1 MTHPL
6 DQLAPYVDGS
16 LAGRERVEVERHL
29 ASCAQCRSEVAAA
42 SEARTALRSMPEVAV
57 PADLAAPALEA
68 MAARATHPAGPPRW
82 VRAMP
87 LVAAAA
93 VVALLAIITLPR
105 LGGGDAASD
114 GAGGQALATAPAARD
129 LRLEVVSTDF
139 DAASLQTEAQTS
151 AARYADAGATTE
163 PRENAAVASPAGTA
177 EDHVAGPVR
186 SSEALR
192 CLRTAFEGFPGD
204 PVRLVQASFDGTP
217 AYLAF
222 VLEGPG
228 ADQPA
233 DQMTVWVAARAD
245 CSIVSLTSVR
255 L

>member
-6 DQLAPYVDGS
+6 EQLAPYVDGS
-16 LAGRERVEVERHL
+16 LTGPERLEVERHL
-29 ASCAQCRSEVAAA
+29 ASCAQCRSEVAVA
-42 SEARTALRSMPEVAV
+42 SEARAALRSMPEVEV
-57 PADLAAPALEA
+57 PTDLGVPALEA
-68 MAARATHPAGPPRW
+68 MAKGEAQHPGPPRW

-87 LVAAAA
+87 FVAAAA
-93 VVALLAIITLPR
+93 VVALLAITLPR
-105 LGGGDAASD
+105 LGGGTAADS
-114 GAGGQALATAPAARD
+114 GAADQALPAAPDARD

-139 DAASLQTEAQTS
+139 DADSLQAEAQTS
-151 AARYADAGATTE
+151 AARYADATSDPQEGA
-163 PRENAAVASPAGTA
+163 ALSSPAGATKTEGA
-177 EDHVAGPVR
+177 AR

-192 CLRTAFEGFPGD
+192 CLRTAFEGFGGD
-204 PVRLVQASFDGTP
+204 PVRLVEASFEGTP

-228 ADQPA
+228 AEQPA
-233 DQMTVWVAARAD
+233 DQMTVWVAARDD

>member
-16 LAGRERVEVERHL
+16 LTGPERLVVERHL
-29 ASCAQCRSEVAAA
+29 ASCAQCRSEVAIAT
-42 SEARTALRSMPEVAV
+42 EARAALRSMPDVEV
-57 PADLAAPALEA
+57 PTDLGVPALEA
-68 MAARATHPAGPPRW
+68 MEAGEAHDPGPRW

-87 LVAAAA
+87 FVAAAA
-93 VVALLAIITLPR
+93 VVALLAIIILPA
-105 LGGGDAASD
+105 LGGGDSASD
-114 GAGGQALATAPAARD
+114 STGVQALPAAPDARD

-139 DAASLQTEAQTS
+139 DATSLQSEAQAS
-151 AARYADAGATTE
+151 AARFADTTSE
-163 PRENAAVASPAGTA
+163 PQENAAEASSPTGAAKTEGA
-177 EDHVAGPVR
+177 AR
-186 SSEALR
+186 SAEALR

-204 PVRLVQASFDGTP
+204 PVRLVEASFEGTP

-233 DQMTVWVAARAD
+233 DQMTVWVAARDD
-245 CSIVSLTSVR
+245 CSIVSLTSIR

>member
-1 MTHPL
+1 M
-6 DQLAPYVDGS
+6 
-16 LAGRERVEVERHL
+16 
-29 ASCAQCRSEVAAA
+29 
-42 SEARTALRSMPEVAV
+42 EAR
-57 PADLAAPALEA
+57 EA
-68 MAARATHPAGPPRW
+68 HHQGPPRW

-87 LVAAAA
+87 FVAAAA
-93 VVALLAIITLPR
+93 VVALLAITLPR
-105 LGGGDAASD
+105 LGGGTAADDS
-114 GAGGQALATAPAARD
+114 AGVQALPAAPDARD

-139 DAASLQTEAQTS
+139 DADSLQAEAQTS
-151 AARYADAGATTE
+151 AARYADATSDQEGA
-163 PRENAAVASPAGTA
+163 AARLPGSRDGGKTAGA
-177 EDHVAGPVR
+177 AR

-192 CLRTAFEGFPGD
+192 CLRTAFDGFPGD
-204 PVRLVQASFDGTP
+204 PVRLVEASFEGTP

-233 DQMTVWVAARAD
+233 DQMTVWVAARDD

>member
-6 DQLAPYVDGS
+6 EQLAPYVDGS
-16 LAGRERVEVERHL
+16 LTGDERLEVERHL
-29 ASCAQCRSEVAAA
+29 ASCAQCRSDVAAA
-42 SEARTALRSMPEVAV
+42 AEARAALGSMAEVEI
-57 PADLAAPALEA
+57 PTDLGVPALEA
-68 MAARATHPAGPPRW
+68 MEAREAQRPGPPRW
-82 VRAMP
+82 VRAVP
-87 LVAAAA
+87 FVAAAA
-93 VVALLAIITLPR
+93 VVALLFITLPR
-105 LGGGDAASD
+105 LGGGTTSSDSAAE
-114 GAGGQALATAPAARD
+114 QAAPAVPDARD

-139 DAASLQTEAQTS
+139 DAESLQAEAQTS
-151 AARYADAGATTE
+151 ATRYADAAFD
-163 PRENAAVASPAGTA
+163 PREGGGALASPAAAAEGTTVGTA
-177 EDHVAGPVR
+177 R
-186 SSEALR
+186 SAEALR

-204 PVRLVQASFDGTP
+204 PVRLVQASFEGTP

-233 DQMTVWVAARAD
+233 DQMTVWVAARDD

>member
-6 DQLAPYVDGS
+6 EQLAPYVDGS
-16 LAGRERVEVERHL
+16 LTGSERLEVERHL
-29 ASCAQCRSEVAAA
+29 ASCAQCRSEVAVA
-42 SEARTALRSMPEVAV
+42 SEARGALRSMPEVEI
-57 PADLAAPALEA
+57 PTDLGVPALEA
-68 MAARATHPAGPPRW
+68 MGTGEAHHPGPPRW

-87 LVAAAA
+87 FVAAAA
-93 VVALLAIITLPR
+93 VVALLAITLPR
-105 LGGGDAASD
+105 LGGGTAADS
-114 GAGGQALATAPAARD
+114 GAADQALPATPDARD

-139 DAASLQTEAQTS
+139 DADSLQAEAQTS
-151 AARYADAGATTE
+151 AARYADPTSDQEGAALSSPAGATKTE
-163 PRENAAVASPAGTA
+163 GAA
-177 EDHVAGPVR
+177 R

-204 PVRLVQASFDGTP
+204 PVRLVEASFEGTP

-233 DQMTVWVAARAD
+233 DQMTVWVAARDD

>member
-6 DQLAPYVDGS
+6 EQLASYVDGS
-16 LAGRERVEVERHL
+16 LKGPERLEVERHL
-29 ASCAQCRSEVAAA
+29 SSCAQCRSEVGAAT
-42 SEARTALRSMPEVAV
+42 EARTALRSMPEVEV
-57 PADLAAPALEA
+57 PADLGVPALEA
-68 MAARATHPAGPPRW
+68 MEAREAHRPGPPRW

-87 LVAAAA
+87 FVAAAA
-93 VVALLAIITLPR
+93 VVVLLLAITLPHV
-105 LGGGDAASD
+105 GGGTASD
-114 GAGGQALATAPAARD
+114 SAAEGALPTAPDTRD

-139 DAASLQTEAQTS
+139 DAGSLQVEAQTS
-151 AARYADAGATTE
+151 AARYAGATSDHQE
-163 PRENAAVASPAGTA
+163 GAAAASPAAATEGKTA
-177 EDHVAGPVR
+177 GAAR

-204 PVRLVQASFDGTP
+204 PVRLVEASFEGTP

-233 DQMTVWVAARAD
+233 DQMTVWVAARDD

>member
-6 DQLAPYVDGS
+6 EQLAPYVDGS
-16 LAGRERVEVERHL
+16 LTGPERLEVERHL
-29 ASCAQCRSEVAAA
+29 ASCAQCRPEVAIATETRA
-42 SEARTALRSMPEVAV
+42 ALRSMPEVEA
-57 PADLAAPALEA
+57 PSDLGVPALEA
-68 MAARATHPAGPPRW
+68 MEAREAYHPGPPRW

-87 LVAAAA
+87 FVAAAA
-93 VVALLAIITLPR
+93 VVALLAVTLPR
-105 LGGGDAASD
+105 IGGGTAADDDSAAE
-114 GAGGQALATAPAARD
+114 GALPVAPDARD

-139 DAASLQTEAQTS
+139 DAISLQSEAQAS
-151 AARYADAGATTE
+151 AARYAGATSDQE
-163 PRENAAVASPAGTA
+163 GAATVASPTGAAKTEGA
-177 EDHVAGPVR
+177 AR

-204 PVRLVQASFDGTP
+204 PVRLLEASFEGTP

-233 DQMTVWVAARAD
+233 DQMTVWVAARDD

>member
-6 DQLAPYVDGS
+6 EQLAPYVDGS
-16 LAGRERVEVERHL
+16 LTGPERLEVERHL
-29 ASCAQCRSEVAAA
+29 ASCAQCRSEVAVAT
-42 SEARTALRSMPEVAV
+42 EARAALRSMPEVEV
-57 PADLAAPALEA
+57 PTDLGLPALEA
-68 MAARATHPAGPPRW
+68 MGTREAHHPVPPRW

-87 LVAAAA
+87 FVAAAA
-93 VVALLAIITLPR
+93 VVALLAITLPR
-105 LGGGDAASD
+105 LGGGTASD
-114 GAGGQALATAPAARD
+114 SAADGARPTAPDTRD

-139 DAASLQTEAQTS
+139 DAASLQSEAQAS
-151 AARYADAGATTE
+151 AARYADATADQEGAA
-163 PRENAAVASPAGTA
+163 PLASPAAATEGKTVGA
-177 EDHVAGPVR
+177 AP
-186 SSEALR
+186 SAEALR

-204 PVRLVQASFDGTP
+204 PVRLVEASFEGTP

-233 DQMTVWVAARAD
+233 DQMTVWVAARDD

>member
-1 MTHPL
+1 M
-6 DQLAPYVDGS
+6 
-16 LAGRERVEVERHL
+16 
-29 ASCAQCRSEVAAA
+29 
-42 SEARTALRSMPEVAV
+42 
-57 PADLAAPALEA
+57 
-68 MAARATHPAGPPRW
+68 
-82 VRAMP
+82 
-87 LVAAAA
+87 
-93 VVALLAIITLPR
+93 
-105 LGGGDAASD
+105 
-114 GAGGQALATAPAARD
+114 QALPTAPDARD

-139 DAASLQTEAQTS
+139 DADSLQAEAQTS
-151 AARYADAGATTE
+151 AARYAGATV
-163 PRENAAVASPAGTA
+163 RSGRRRRSASPAAATEGKTA
-177 EDHVAGPVR
+177 GAAR

-204 PVRLVQASFDGTP
+204 PVRLVEASFEGTP

-233 DQMTVWVAARAD
+233 DQMTVWVAARDD

>member
-6 DQLAPYVDGS
+6 EQLAPYVDGS
-16 LAGRERVEVERHL
+16 LTGPERLEVERHL
-29 ASCAQCRSEVAAA
+29 ASCAQCRSEVAVAT
-42 SEARTALRSMPEVAV
+42 EARAALRSMPEVEV
-57 PADLAAPALEA
+57 PTDLGVPALEA
-68 MAARATHPAGPPRW
+68 MEAREAHHQGPPRW

-87 LVAAAA
+87 FVAAAA
-93 VVALLAIITLPR
+93 VVALLAITLPR
-105 LGGGDAASD
+105 IGGGTAADDS
-114 GAGGQALATAPAARD
+114 AGVQAAPAAPDARD
-129 LRLEVVSTDF
+129 LRLEVLSNDF
-139 DAASLQTEAQTS
+139 DADSLQAEAQTS
-151 AARYADAGATTE
+151 AARYAGATADQE
-163 PRENAAVASPAGTA
+163 GAAAAASPAAATEGKTA
-177 EDHVAGPVR
+177 GAAR

-204 PVRLVQASFDGTP
+204 PVRLVEASFEGTP

-233 DQMTVWVAARAD
+233 DQMTVWVAARDD

>member
-6 DQLAPYVDGS
+6 EQLAPYVDGS
-16 LAGRERVEVERHL
+16 LTGPERLEVERHL
-29 ASCAQCRSEVAAA
+29 ASCAQCRSEVAVA
-42 SEARTALRSMPEVAV
+42 SEARAALRSMPEVEV
-57 PADLAAPALEA
+57 PTDLGVPALEA
-68 MAARATHPAGPPRW
+68 MGTGEAHHPGPPRW

-87 LVAAAA
+87 FVAAAA
-93 VVALLAIITLPR
+93 VVALLAITLPR
-105 LGGGDAASD
+105 LGGGTAADDSAAD
-114 GAGGQALATAPAARD
+114 QALPAAPDARD

-139 DAASLQTEAQTS
+139 DADSLQAEAQTS
-151 AARYADAGATTE
+151 AARYADATSDPQEGA
-163 PRENAAVASPAGTA
+163 ALASPAGATKTEGA
-177 EDHVAGPVR
+177 AR

-204 PVRLVQASFDGTP
+204 PVRLVEASFEGTP

-233 DQMTVWVAARAD
+233 DQMTVWVAARDD

>member
-6 DQLAPYVDGS
+6 EQLAPYVDGS
-16 LAGRERVEVERHL
+16 LTGPERLEVERHL
-29 ASCAQCRSEVAAA
+29 ATCAQCRSEVAIAT
-42 SEARTALRSMPEVAV
+42 EARAALRSMPEVEV
-57 PADLAAPALEA
+57 PTDLGVPALEA
-68 MAARATHPAGPPRW
+68 MEAREAHHTGPTW

-87 LVAAAA
+87 FVAAAA
-93 VVALLAIITLPR
+93 IVALLAIIILPA
-105 LGGGDAASD
+105 LGGGDSASD
-114 GAGGQALATAPAARD
+114 SAGVQAPAAPDAHD

-139 DAASLQTEAQTS
+139 DATSLQSEAQAS
-151 AARYADAGATTE
+151 AARFADAASE
-163 PRENAAVASPAGTA
+163 PRENAAAAPSPTGAA
-177 EDHVAGPVR
+177 QVAGPAR

-204 PVRLVQASFDGTP
+204 PVRLVEASFEGTP

-233 DQMTVWVAARAD
+233 DQMTVWVAARDD